1 MYSTAVQKAFG
12 ESDSELCDYIIITA
26 DQGNSGV
33 KVKMPWLYLMHQ
45 DKSDS
50 KVETLKC
57 LKHPKPHQTFL
68 LQISSIFILKW
79 SNSQAKLILDQ
90 NSFLVMSMELP

>member
-57 LKHPKPHQTFL
+57 LKHPKPHG
-68 LQISSIFILKW
+68 LKPFFY
-79 SNSQAKLILDQ
+79 KLARYLSLSGATHRP
-90 NSFLVMSMELP
+90 N